1 MAVGCGARDDG
12 TGIDGIIATVGIVA
26 RTDRIGRRSFAMT
39 GGTVRRR
46 RAVATAVR
54 STRSAT
60 VNTVNS
66 SSIVIEI
73 VRTAAAARTTTF
85 ELT

>member
-12 TGIDGIIATVGIVA
+12 TGIDGIIAAVGIVA

-39 GGTVRRR
+39 GGTVGRR

-60 VNTVNS
+60 VTVSS